1 MNKALQ
7 SLAETLQ
14 GELFFDNTMRTLYA
28 TDASSYREMPLAVA
42 IPKTKA
48 DIATLISFA
57 ANFLLF
63 SIVDK
68 YDLGPDLS
76 DQATKDEITELVNQW
91 QPDAFVVGLPL
102 NMDGTMQDV
111 SFGAKKFAN
120 RLNHRFNKPA
130 HLQDERLTTVDARA
144 EIFSRGGSKALS
156 KDKVDGISACL
167 IIEGWF
173 EAQYN

>member
-1 MNKALQ
+1 MTQTIL
-7 SLAETLQ
+7 
-14 GELFFDNTMRTLYA
+14 GFDFGTK
-28 TDASSYREMPLAVA
+28 SIGVA
-42 IPKTKA
+42 IGQSITGCGNPLKSLKA
-48 DIATLISFA
+48 RDGIP
-57 ANFLLF
+57 NW
-63 SIVDK
+63 
-68 YDLGPDLS
+68 
-76 DQATKDEITELVNQW
+76 DEITELVNQW

-130 HLQDERLTTVDARA
+130 HLQDERLTTIDARA